1 MKISRRGVDTGTDG
15 SAAEVYCIHFSAHV
29 SEAQDV
35 SFDHGSVSVE
45 GLAET
50 HGNGILQLCTTH
62 FDHIDKK
69 IIGMLQEN
77 ARTPIK
83 EIAKEVYLSSPAV
96 SARTSRL
103 EKEGILKGFHAE
115 VNYEA
120 FGYGIKAFINLS
132 VEPYQKKEFYPFI
145 QSVPNVIECNCVTG
159 DYSMLIE
166 VAYQSTVE
174 LDHFINVLQRFGHTK
189 TLIVFST
196 SVEHRDIVF

>member
-1 MKISRRGVDTGTDG
+1 MPDKPQHRGG
-15 SAAEVYCIHFSAHV
+15 SHPDNARQITEIFRHLFPFPEVYCIHFSAHV

-96 SARTSRL
+96 SARISRL
-103 EKEGILKGFHAE
+103 EIEGTLSEKGIL
-115 VNYEA
+115 Y
-120 FGYGIKAFINLS
+120 I
-132 VEPYQKKEFYPFI
+132 YP
-145 QSVPNVIECNCVTG
+145 VCPKCN
-159 DYSMLIE
+159 
-166 VAYQSTVE
+166 
-174 LDHFINVLQRFGHTK
+174 
-189 TLIVFST
+189 
-196 SVEHRDIVF
+196 